1 MKRLFCLVLAA
12 LLSLCACQSAPR
24 SDEKNPGAAAEAP
37 DAPVAANVPELAGYD
52 DFCDALAAKLI
63 DGSKNRNLSPISVYL
78 ALAMTAE
85 GAEGETQA
93 AMLRLLGC
101 DTLES
106 LRGVCGAMLETL
118 SVDAEESTLAFA
130 DSIWMNGA
138 DDTLTFREDYLT
150 CLSDVY
156 RSEARMAEFGTAA
169 AGRQIA
175 EWIAL
180 HTNDKIELVPELLQ
194 FDPDTVAVL
203 LNTVFLK
210 DAWRSEFPEDATEQ
224 GTFYGTGGECTAAYM
239 NRRENGITVAQ
250 GDGFLRCSLPLQHI
264 GRMTFVLPDEDTTLS
279 ALLGSPERI
288 RALLHDGGEIRANVR
303 IKLPKFQFQDRI
315 DLNETLQSLGIGI
328 AFSGDADFSG
338 MGNFAAHI
346 SNVLQES
353 YIGVDEKGVEA
364 AAYTEVVM
372 SKSLALPE
380 ELPEI
385 DFFLTRPFLYAI
397 EANDGTVLFL
407 GTVTVPGSV
416 KQAARIA

>member
-1 MKRLFCLVLAA
+1 
-12 LLSLCACQSAPR
+12 
-24 SDEKNPGAAAEAP
+24 
-37 DAPVAANVPELAGYD
+37 
-52 DFCDALAAKLI
+52 
-63 DGSKNRNLSPISVYL
+63 
-78 ALAMTAE
+78 
-85 GAEGETQA
+85 
-93 AMLRLLGC
+93 
-101 DTLES
+101 
-106 LRGVCGAMLETL
+106 
-118 SVDAEESTLAFA
+118 
-130 DSIWMNGA
+130 
-138 DDTLTFREDYLT
+138 
-150 CLSDVY
+150 
-156 RSEARMAEFGTAA
+156 
-169 AGRQIA
+169 
-175 EWIAL
+175 
-180 HTNDKIELVPELLQ
+180 
-194 FDPDTVAVL
+194 
-203 LNTVFLK
+203 
-210 DAWRSEFPEDATEQ
+210 
-224 GTFYGTGGECTAAYM
+224 M

-264 GRMTFVLPDEDTTLS
+264 GRMTFLLPDEDTTLS

-328 AFSGDADFSG
+328 AFSGDADLSG